1 MSNFV
6 RMSVEGAEFFHAD
19 KARHDDK
26 NDRFSKFWERS

>member
-1 MSNFV
+1 
-6 RMSVEGAEFFHAD
+6 MSVEEAEVFHAD